1 MRHLKTADIREF
13 MQCYGTTATTIT
25 KVAKTIKMLTL
36 QRVKAALI

>member
-1 MRHLKTADIREF
+1 MKTADIREF
-13 MQCYGTTATTIT
+13 MQCYETTATPMT